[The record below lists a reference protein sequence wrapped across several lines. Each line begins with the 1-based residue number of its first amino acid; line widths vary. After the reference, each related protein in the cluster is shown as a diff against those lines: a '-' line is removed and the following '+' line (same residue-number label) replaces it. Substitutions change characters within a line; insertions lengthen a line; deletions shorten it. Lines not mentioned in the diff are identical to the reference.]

1 MLPDCLLTVRMP
13 SCTVHWAG
21 DLSLTV
27 IHSSRF
33 SPPKRMVASEGAAG
47 LTAGPGVTTLGTGSQ
62 ISVSSGLGLLTGLG
76 SSAAKHR
83 SGERAMRRKSLK
95 KRVVI
100 SVASRILSTT
110 KAPARS
116 RVVRQDAPYKC
127 TQER

>member
-27 IHSSRF
+27 IHSSRLAP
-33 SPPKRMVASEGAAG
+33 SKRMMASEGAAG

-83 SGERAMRRKSLK
+83 SGERAMRRKSLVSWLVMGVSESFT
-95 KRVVI
+95 REDAVRYRAP
-100 SVASRILSTT
+100 SGRASNWPNG
-110 KAPARS
+110 A
-116 RVVRQDAPYKC
+116 
-127 TQER
+127 